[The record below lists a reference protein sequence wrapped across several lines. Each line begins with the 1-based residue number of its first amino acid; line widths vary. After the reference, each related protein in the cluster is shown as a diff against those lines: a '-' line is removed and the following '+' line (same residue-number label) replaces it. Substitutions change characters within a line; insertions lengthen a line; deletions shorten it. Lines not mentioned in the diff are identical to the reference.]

1 MSIFLLLDFCK
12 FPFNYRA
19 TPSDGRTHTKF
30 NREASV
36 TSMTVDDL
44 ISGRQYQFWVTAV
57 TGVGEGKSSNVVTQT
72 PTDRGKYSTFV

>member
-1 MSIFLLLDFCK
+1 
-12 FPFNYRA
+12 
-19 TPSDGRTHTKF
+19 
-30 NREASV
+30 
-36 TSMTVDDL
+36 MTVDDL